1 MFPYIVISF
10 LIVLCAFWGK
20 KSQLGRIFAFVL
32 VALFVGLRY
41 KVGTDYESYS
51 DYFYTSLFFL
61 EPGFNALITYL
72 SQYENG
78 EAYMFLTMSFVTYL
92 FLYLYVEF
100 NNDIKEAGYF
110 PTVLMFT
117 LLTITTTCNG
127 IRQALAASIFVFST
141 LFIKNRKLP
150 IFLVLIGFGFLFHR
164 SILFVLP
171 FYFIKD
177 YHLKSWMYIIV
188 YAISF
193 IFTQYDLQTLV
204 TPFQFLIENNDRYM
218 HMVEENYGTSYLGL
232 GNFMQIV
239 TYIILLW
246 LALRNK
252 MHEKYPFYF
261 NMFFITCVLMNMRI
275 GASLFDRLMM
285 YFSWF
290 TFVLLSLTLKE
301 EKKQNIKKVYTLFY
315 ITWYIISS
323 FNYIVFDKHSMLM
336 PYHDV
341 LGIF

>member
-1 MFPYIVISF
+1 MFPYIIISF
-10 LIVLCAFWGK
+10 LIVICAFWGK

-51 DYFYTSLFFL
+51 NYFHASLFFL

-110 PTVLMFT
+110 PTILMFT

-150 IFLVLIGFGFLFHR
+150 IFLALIGLGFLFHR
-164 SILFVLP
+164 SIIFVLP

-177 YHLKSWMYIIV
+177 YHLKSWAYIIV

-193 IFTQYDLQTLV
+193 IFTQCDLQTLV
-204 TPFQFLIENNDRYM
+204 APFQFLIENNDRYM

-232 GNFMQIV
+232 GNFMQIM

-246 LALRNK
+246 LTLRNK

-290 TFVLLSLTLKE
+290 TFVLLPLTLKE
-301 EKKQNIKKVYTLFY
+301 EKKQMKKKVYTLFF
-315 ITWYIISS
+315 IIWYIISN
-323 FNYIVFDKHSMLM
+323 FNYIVFDKYSMLI
-336 PYHDV
+336 PYHDI